1 MDWFERITGFRECG
15 YEATRGKLKVE
26 PGRLLSLVNGKSYGI
41 GSLELVSLQTL
52 REKAQS
58 GGRLPGRLKVE
69 IVRGDVRLLHR
80 APENAGALFQVA
92 SQFNMLEMTGPTVT
106 PEQGVTRYDE
116 DDTQG
121 PACAIAAGA
130 ATIYRN
136 YFAPAGD
143 GFGQTADR
151 QLDGLAL
158 MGEALARATRLKVTS
173 LWEMQNGYALCSKSG
188 LRAISK
194 HVEALDSDERDDLAG
209 TLCVGLHQDVEV
221 TDAEGPDRPIV
232 SQLFCSALPVRY
244 SNVPLAEWK
253 TFASLILEA
262 AYEATLLAAVLN
274 AQRGASNVVL
284 LTRLGGNAFG
294 NDDEWID
301 SAVRRAL
308 RIAAV
313 CDLRV
318 KIVSYGLPSATTV
331 QMARDF
337 K

>member
-1 MDWFERITGFRECG
+1 MDWFERITGFREAG
-15 YEATRGKLKVE
+15 YEATRSKLRVE
-26 PGRLLSLVNGKSYGI
+26 SGRLHSLVDGKSHGI
-41 GSLELVSLQTL
+41 GSLELVSLHAL
-52 REKAQS
+52 RERAQT
-58 GGRLPGRLKVE
+58 GGGLPGRLKVE
-69 IVRGDVRLLHR
+69 IARGDVRELHR
-80 APENAGALFQVA
+80 APENAGALIQVA
-92 SQFNMLEMTGPTVT
+92 SQFNMLEMTAPNVT
-106 PEQGVTRYDE
+106 PEHGVTRYCE
-116 DDTQG
+116 DHTQG

-130 ATIYRN
+130 ATIFRN
-136 YFAPAGD
+136 YLASVGD
-143 GFGQTADR
+143 GFGQTAER
-151 QLDGLAL
+151 QLNGLAL
-158 MGEALARATRLKVTS
+158 MGDALARATGLPVTS
-173 LWEMQNGYALCSKSG
+173 LWDMQNGYALCSKSG

-194 HVEALDSDERDDLAG
+194 HVEGLAPGERDALAG

-221 TDAEGPDRPIV
+221 TDAEGPDRPTV
-232 SQLFCSALPVRY
+232 SQIFCSALPVRY
-244 SNVPLAEWK
+244 SHVPPAEWK